1 MEYRFINDELIDKVY
16 RYTFSYPKEGKD
28 LPQLIFQLELII
40 DKERTT
46 GDINSLN
53 IIRLR
58 VSTFNEFSIVL
69 LGKNKGILDLIE
81 KFGAVLTYEKE
92 FNLGVDHLGY
102 VISKEEDNLYY
113 FGVCS
118 EEFLTELEK
127 RREALERRREF
138 DKEWNEKRIQREES
152 RKNL

>member
-1 MEYRFINDELIDKVY
+1 MRYRFISNEINERVY

-28 LPQLIFQLELII
+28 LPQLIFHLELLI
-40 DKERTT
+40 DAERTT

-69 LGKNKGILDLIE
+69 LGENQGILDLID
-81 KFGAVLTYEKE
+81 KFGAILTEEKE
-92 FNLGVDHLGY
+92 FELGQEHL
-102 VISKEEDNLYY
+102 SFLMNKEEDNLYY

-138 DKEWNEKRIQREES
+138 DKEWNEKRKQREES